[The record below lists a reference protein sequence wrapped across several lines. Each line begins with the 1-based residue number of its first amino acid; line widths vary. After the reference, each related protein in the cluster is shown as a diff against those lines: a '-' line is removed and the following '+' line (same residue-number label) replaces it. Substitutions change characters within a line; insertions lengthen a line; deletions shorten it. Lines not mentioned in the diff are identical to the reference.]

1 VERTDV
7 VGAGPGSVGWQAPE
21 VMSMRF
27 SPETPV
33 SFYNGNNGIDG
44 GSDGRQESMV
54 EASPIIE
61 GTALNNMRT
70 SRSVDIFSLGCIFYC
85 VCVPGSHP
93 FGEWYEREANIMK
106 NNPSIESLV
115 KISVD
120 ASDLVKSMIDRDP
133 KMRPTAAQVCDH
145 PFFWSATKRLSFLC
159 EFSDRLEADS
169 SSSMSSPSATPTKA
183 KIIRKDE
190 SATNTKN
197 VDILFIERNAAQV
210 VGTAWDKDLDP
221 DLLSNVSR
229 FRTYDP
235 CSVRDCL
242 RIIRNKYH
250 HYDELDAEIKQRIG
264 PNPDNLLRYF
274 ESKFPRLV
282 MHCYNVCRDCIVSAD
297 DPFAAKYGII
307 PRRPMQLSKTTRVN
321 DSSVAES
328 ATVSFPDKGKIKNG
342 VTMPSSIQ
350 EVATLQINDETSP
363 SAPINGEKDILSSSS
378 NNKSCLLSS
387 PPNELTTITT
397 TSTNTLAQASET
409 PSSSVE
415 AAEEQ
420 IEMTPI
426 AETVRQGP
434 KETKLENSPTDLVMW
449 EGSNAAKTFQCRGWM
464 RSEDDWIRRTDV
476 TLRKRDANITRCAT
490 DPKFRT
496 RLCNHWDSSGGTF
509 CPMRK
514 KSKCIFAHGPVEL
527 RVKEGKRN
535 RWGKLVDKSGNNS
548 NPFHSGGEDTYGT
561 ARLIESQRKEEGK
574 WNTKPSQGK
583 GRSKGKQS
591 SGRKR

>member
-1 VERTDV
+1 
-7 VGAGPGSVGWQAPE
+7 
-21 VMSMRF
+21 
-27 SPETPV
+27 
-33 SFYNGNNGIDG
+33 
-44 GSDGRQESMV
+44 
-54 EASPIIE
+54 
-61 GTALNNMRT
+61 
-70 SRSVDIFSLGCIFYC
+70 
-85 VCVPGSHP
+85 
-93 FGEWYEREANIMK
+93 MK

-328 ATVSFPDKGKIKNG
+328 AT
-342 VTMPSSIQ
+342 
-350 EVATLQINDETSP
+350 
-363 SAPINGEKDILSSSS
+363 
-378 NNKSCLLSS
+378 
-387 PPNELTTITT
+387 
-397 TSTNTLAQASET
+397 
-409 PSSSVE
+409 
-415 AAEEQ
+415 
-420 IEMTPI
+420 
-426 AETVRQGP
+426 
-434 KETKLENSPTDLVMW
+434 
-449 EGSNAAKTFQCRGWM
+449 
-464 RSEDDWIRRTDV
+464 
-476 TLRKRDANITRCAT
+476 
-490 DPKFRT
+490 
-496 RLCNHWDSSGGTF
+496 
-509 CPMRK
+509 
-514 KSKCIFAHGPVEL
+514 
-527 RVKEGKRN
+527 
-535 RWGKLVDKSGNNS
+535 
-548 NPFHSGGEDTYGT
+548 
-561 ARLIESQRKEEGK
+561 
-574 WNTKPSQGK
+574 
-583 GRSKGKQS
+583 
-591 SGRKR
+591 